1 MIKEFD
7 KSGCF
12 YFALPLVCVLL
23 TGCLA
28 PMPAPSRR
36 APQDSAV
43 SNSTWRP
50 DARETDRLRKIML
63 PLIQAMNQP
72 CRAGEVQVAILNES
86 EINAANAGSC
96 QFYVTTGLLRSASD
110 NQLRGVLAHE
120 IAHQDLGH
128 AAKAQVLNTGLNVG
142 AALLQQLFPG
152 SGAIAPIAGTLV
164 ARSYGRTEEYAAD
177 RHAIDILRRAGY
189 SKEIMVDTLS
199 WIRQVSGDSGG
210 GFLSTHPGLDD
221 RIAALKTMR

>member
-1 MIKEFD
+1 M
-7 KSGCF
+7 
-12 YFALPLVCVLL
+12 
-23 TGCLA
+23 
-28 PMPAPSRR
+28 
-36 APQDSAV
+36 
-43 SNSTWRP
+43 
-50 DARETDRLRKIML
+50 RKIML